1 MTSRPNPTRE
11 ILHFIAGLETGGAEM
26 ALYRLVKSGPLAVF
40 RHRIIS
46 LSTEG
51 DVGPLI
57 TRTGARVET
66 LGMPRSG
73 TPPLKSFMRV
83 LAAARRPETAI
94 IQGWM
99 YHGNLA
105 ATLAWV
111 GAARRLPLVWNIRHS
126 IYDLG
131 WEKPRTARIVRSS
144 ALLSR
149 LPQAIIYNSVVSAEQ
164 HERLG
169 YVHWRRH
176 VVPNGFD
183 LSLFRPDPAARSRLL
198 ASLAL
203 PEDALLIGL
212 IARYHPHKDHDCFLD
227 AAAQVA
233 MRMPQARFV
242 MAGAGV
248 DRENGHLASRVA
260 ALGLDQRVVML
271 GQRSDVPAL
280 LAGLDIVCLSSR
292 SEGFPNVI
300 GEAMACGV
308 PCVVTDVGDAGWLV
322 GDTGFVVPPMDAGAL
337 AQGIMRLAGL
347 SPVERAAWGA
357 RARERIKENFSLDA
371 VAQHFRCL
379 YDKLLTD
386 RVQTAA

>member
-1 MTSRPNPTRE
+1 MSAPPNQTRE
-11 ILHFIAGLETGGAEM
+11 ILHFIAGLETGGAEL
-26 ALYRLVKSGPLAVF
+26 ALYRLVTSGPLAVF
-40 RHRIIS
+40 RHRVIS

-57 TRTGARVET
+57 ARTGALVET
-66 LGMPRSG
+66 LGMPRAG
-73 TPPLKSFMRV
+73 RLPLKSVMRI
-83 LAAARRPETAI
+83 LSAARRPETAI

-105 ATLAWV
+105 ATLAWF
-111 GAARRLPLVWNIRHS
+111 GAAGRCPLVWNIRHA

-149 LPQAIIYNSVVSAEQ
+149 LPRAIIYNSAAGAGQ

-169 YVHWRRH
+169 YLHRRRH
-176 VVPNGFD
+176 VIPNGFD

-198 ASLAL
+198 TELAL
-203 PEDALLIGL
+203 PEDALLVGL
-212 IARYHPHKDHDCFLD
+212 VARYDPHKDHDCFLD

-233 MRMPQARFV
+233 SRMPQARFI

-248 DRENGHLASRVA
+248 DRENGHLTSRVA

-271 GQRSDVPAL
+271 GRRSDVPAL
-280 LAGLDIVCLSSR
+280 LAGLDIACLSSR
-292 SEGFPNVI
+292 SEGFPNVV

-308 PCVVTDVGDAGWLV
+308 PCVVTDVGDAGWIV
-322 GDTGFVVPPMDAGAL
+322 GDTGCVVPPMDAGAL
-337 AQGIMRLAGL
+337 AQGIMRVASL
-347 SPVERAAWGA
+347 SRAERAAWGA

-371 VAQHFRCL
+371 VARQFRSL
-379 YDKLLTD
+379 YDDLLMD
-386 RVQTAA
+386 RGQAAA